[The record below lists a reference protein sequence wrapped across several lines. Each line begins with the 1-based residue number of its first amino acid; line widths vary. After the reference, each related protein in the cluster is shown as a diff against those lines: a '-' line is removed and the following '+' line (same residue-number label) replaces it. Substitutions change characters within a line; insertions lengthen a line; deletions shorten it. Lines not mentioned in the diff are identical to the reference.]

1 MKKLLSIALAVTMLF
16 ACVAAAIPV
25 SAVISGDYEY
35 SVNYNGTTATVTK
48 YKGTQA
54 DVVIPSVIDG
64 YTITIIGN
72 PAFSG
77 CTSLASVTIPEGVTS
92 IGECAFYN
100 CSSLTSVTIPSSVNS
115 INYSAFWGCSSLTD
129 FYVDTN
135 NPYYSSEDGV
145 LFNKDKTV
153 LVQYPI
159 GNTRITYVIPKGV
172 TSIGDRA
179 FENCKSLESVTIHEG
194 VTSIG
199 RSAFSGCT
207 SLASVTI
214 PDSVTSIGNY
224 AFDDCTS
231 LASVTISEGVTS
243 IGSCAFYRCTSLT
256 SITIPEGVTSIGNN
270 AFKDCTSL
278 ASVTIPDSVTSIG
291 YAAFSRCSSLT
302 DIDVDINNE
311 YYSTEDGVLFNK
323 EKTVILQYP
332 AGNTRKTYFIPES
345 VTSIEED
352 AFGCCANLASVTI
365 PDSVT
370 SIRDCVFLGCT
381 SLTSVTIPEG
391 VTNIG
396 DWTFRDCTNLA
407 NITIPDSVTSIG
419 WYAFYGC
426 TSLEGVYITDLEAWC
441 NISINSNDSNP
452 LYYAK
457 KLYLNGELA
466 TNIVIPEGVTSI
478 GRSAFSGCTSLASVT
493 IPESVTSIG
502 ESTFSRCTSLESVTI
517 PASVTRIGL
526 HAFSGCDNLVIYG
539 YSGTTAETYAS
550 DNSISFIPFTELI
563 DSESNVTVS
572 GVVPAETQL
581 IVNKITATDTRVTYD
596 ITLLQNGEEIQPE
609 STVTVKIPVPAGM
622 DGADCRVY
630 REEESGS
637 YTDMNA
643 VYKDGFMVFTTEHFS
658 KYVITS
664 EMLGVV
670 LGDVNGD
677 GVVTLKDV
685 LISRKYVAGV
695 SALTEE
701 ELSRGDLNGDGVVT
715 LKDVLIMRKMV
726 AGVL

>member
-270 AFKDCTSL
+270 AFKDCTS
-278 ASVTIPDSVTSIG
+278 
-291 YAAFSRCSSLT
+291 
-302 DIDVDINNE
+302 
-311 YYSTEDGVLFNK
+311 
-323 EKTVILQYP
+323 
-332 AGNTRKTYFIPES
+332 
-345 VTSIEED
+345 
-352 AFGCCANLASVTI
+352 LASVTI